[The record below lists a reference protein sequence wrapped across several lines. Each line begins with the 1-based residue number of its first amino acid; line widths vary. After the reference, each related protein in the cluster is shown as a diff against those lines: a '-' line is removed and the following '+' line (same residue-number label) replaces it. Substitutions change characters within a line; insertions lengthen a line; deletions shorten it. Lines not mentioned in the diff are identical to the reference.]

1 MTSMSDFMTTTISFS
16 EAFKKLRL
24 ESHIESIRELCEL
37 LVGFDFILE
46 ESTMSRWQNGSRIPK
61 NRMLLLALIKIFAIR
76 GAIST
81 IEEANKLLTLAHLL
95 PLTDEE
101 EKKYSLKSKNHLIF
115 SLPPQPDIFGTEFME
130 DQVREQLSE
139 NNGHLRLVLWGL
151 PGTGK
156 SSKAI
161 SIGYTFQSFFQK
173 GIIWVRV
180 LDKSIIQLTQEI
192 IEILQNNH
200 SSHDVSETIFGI
212 YKSKDFLIIFD
223 NVNDEQVLFDIS
235 NNFAHSSY
243 VITTNFKPKND
254 NHFYVMKVD
263 PFSEKYTTEL
273 FSRIVGRALTKNE
286 IALVLKIANQLG
298 NLPLPLSIVANT
310 LQSSLSEANLE
321 MTLELLK
328 RKQVGLIF
336 FKDNFSQIISAFE
349 LLFDQLSS
357 DEKAILML
365 IAKKQLP
372 LFKVN
377 DLLSGKLDL
386 SQTQWALFTLNAKSL
401 IEKTAVNGYR
411 IHPVLYRFLCIKQT
425 D

>member
-1 MTSMSDFMTTTISFS
+1 MTSMSDFMTTSTTFS
-16 EAFKKLRL
+16 QAFKKLRL
-24 ESHIESIRELCEL
+24 ASHIESLRELCEL

-81 IEEANKLLTLAHLL
+81 IEEANKLLTLAQAHS
-95 PLTDEE
+95 LTSEE
-101 EKKYSLKSKNHLIF
+101 EKQFSLKSKNHLIF
-115 SLPPQPDIFGTEFME
+115 SLPPQPDIFGTEQLE
-130 DQVREQLSE
+130 NQVRQQLSE
-139 NNGHLRLVLWGL
+139 NNGHLRFVLWGL

-156 SSKAI
+156 SSNAI

-180 LDKSIIQLTQEI
+180 LDKSITELSQEI
-192 IEILQNNH
+192 TEILQKN
-200 SSHDVSETIFGI
+200 DAQ

-223 NVNDEQVLFDIS
+223 NVNDEQVLSDIS
-235 NNFAHSSY
+235 KYFTHSSY
-243 VITTNFKPKND
+243 VVTTNFKPKLD
-254 NHFYVMKVD
+254 DHFFVMKVE
-263 PFSEKYTTEL
+263 PFGEQYTIEL

-286 IALVLKIANQLG
+286 ILLVMKIAHQLG

-310 LQSSLSEANLE
+310 LQSSLSEENLE
-321 MTLELLK
+321 LTLELLK
-328 RKQVGLIF
+328 RKQEGLAF

-365 IAKKQLP
+365 IAKKQLQT
-372 LFKVN
+372 FKVEN
-377 DLLSGKLDL
+377 LLSNELD
-386 SQTQWALFTLNAKSL
+386 SSRVQWALFTLKAKSL
-401 IEKTAVNGYR
+401 IDKTAENGYR
-411 IHPVLYRFLCIKQT
+411 IHPVLYRFLSIKQA